1 MYFTSSKNFEGVV
14 YGKSFVFLEPI
25 PVDHF
30 QILPMTTTMKVIDFT
45 IKMKP
50 NMDYLE
56 KA

>member
-1 MYFTSSKNFEGVV
+1 MNFEGMV
-14 YGKSFVFLEPI
+14 YGKSFVFLEPN

-30 QILPMTTTMKVIDFT
+30 QILPMRTTMKVIDFT